1 MGLSDAFGVN
11 KKSLKT
17 SQQSDETFDDESY
30 LYVAKKAGLSFEEMQ
45 MMDIGQVMDY
55 ITEYVNAETK
65 QAEDKPKTQKAT
77 QAMFDSF

>member
-1 MGLSDAFGVN
+1 M
-11 KKSLKT
+11 
-17 SQQSDETFDDESY
+17 
-30 LYVAKKAGLSFEEMQ
+30 YVAKKAGLSFEEMQ